1 MNWLLNLFQSIVF
14 QTVMSGVLVF
24 VLSEI
29 IQKFFLEPLQKYK
42 KVTGKID
49 NQLKFYANVITNPG
63 NILPREIYL
72 ECSNTLRKLSCELE
86 VTYKQI
92 PFKKL
97 TTRRKI
103 SDAASR
109 LIRLSNNL
117 SRPGEA
123 LHNSGDIDEIRKDL
137 DIPKL

>member
-1 MNWLLNLFQSIVF
+1 MSWLLNLFQSIVF

-24 VLSEI
+24 VLSEV
-29 IQKFFLEPLQKYK
+29 IQKFFLEPLQRYK
-42 KVTGKID
+42 EVIGEID

-63 NILPREIYL
+63 NILPSEIYL

-86 VTYKQI
+86 AIYKQI

-97 TTRRKI
+97 ETRRKV
-103 SDAASR
+103 SDAAGR

-117 SRPGEA
+117 SRQGEA
-123 LHNSGDIDEIRKDL
+123 LHNSGDMDEIRKNL
-137 DIPKL
+137 NIPEL

>member
-1 MNWLLNLFQSIVF
+1 MNWLLNLLQSIVF
-14 QTVMSGVLVF
+14 QTVMSGVFVF
-24 VLSEI
+24 ILSEI

-42 KVTGKID
+42 EIIGKID

-86 VTYKQI
+86 AIYKQI
-92 PFKKL
+92 PFKRL
-97 TTRRKI
+97 SDRRKV
-103 SDAASR
+103 SDSASR

-117 SRPGEA
+117 SRSGEA
-123 LHNSGDIDEIRKDL
+123 LHNSGDIDEIRKNL
-137 DIPKL
+137 NIPEL

>member
-1 MNWLLNLFQSIVF
+1 MRWLIDLFQSVVF

-24 VLSEI
+24 ILSQI

-42 KVTGKID
+42 EVIGKID
-49 NQLKFYANVITNPG
+49 NQLKFYTNVITNPG
-63 NILPREIYL
+63 NILSREIYL
-72 ECSNTLRKLSCELE
+72 ECSHTLRSLSCELE
-86 VTYKQI
+86 ASYKQI
-92 PFKKL
+92 PLKKL
-97 TTRRKI
+97 DTRRKV

-117 SRPGEA
+117 NQTGEA

-137 DIPKL
+137 NIPEL

>member
-1 MNWLLNLFQSIVF
+1 MGWLLNLFQSIVF

-24 VLSEI
+24 VLSEA
-29 IQKFFLEPLQKYK
+29 IQKFFLEPLQRYK
-42 KVTGKID
+42 EVIGKID

-72 ECSNTLRKLSCELE
+72 ECSNTLRKLSCEIE
-86 VTYKQI
+86 ANYKQI

-97 TTRRKI
+97 DTRKKV

-117 SRPGEA
+117 SRAGEV
-123 LHNSGDIDEIRKDL
+123 LHNSGDIDGIRKDL
-137 DIPKL
+137 NIPEL